1 MRKPMKVI
9 ATLAILSFL
18 AVSCASKPSTAFSG
32 SEPKERNRCTIAL
45 DSLSSPTGGSFK
57 ITGIFPDKIW
67 IEGSWQPDG
76 KGSYALEASSLHW
89 FSNWNDGW
97 TEASFEYSCQLTL
110 AQVAADWTL
119 AIVESPLPGEP
130 MSASIRYRD
139 AVLDQQSAIKHFCN
153 RWDRIRA
160 TASFLKGREPVA
172 VAGQNAVYPAFRL
185 KKDKSGISFY
195 ARNSKLL
202 FPEIYGYTT
211 VEEKER
217 YRNSKKAV
225 AEDIKWNLAY
235 TEDTFPENLR
245 EIRDTGTMFRD
256 WEESAELFYLATWH
270 DEMLESAV
278 RNSIITV
285 TEETKKKEK

>member
-1 MRKPMKVI
+1 MRNPMKVI

-18 AVSCASKPSTAFSG
+18 AISCASKPSTAFSG
-32 SEPKERNRCTIAL
+32 SDPKERNRCTIAL

-57 ITGIFPDKIW
+57 ITGLFPDKIW
-67 IEGSWQPDG
+67 IEGSWRPEG
-76 KGSYALEASSLHW
+76 KGSYVLEASSLHW
-89 FSNWNDGW
+89 FSNWYDGW
-97 TEASFEYSCQLTL
+97 TDASFEYASRFKLM
-110 AQVAADWTL
+110 QVEAGWTL
-119 AIVESPLPGEP
+119 AVVESQFPGEA

-160 TASFLKGREPVA
+160 TASFLKGRETVA
-172 VAGQNAVYPAFRL
+172 VTGQNAVYPPFRL
-185 KKDKSGISFY
+185 KKDKSGISFF

-202 FPEIYGYTT
+202 FPEIYGYKT
-211 VEEKER
+211 VEEMER
-217 YRNSKKAV
+217 YRDSKKAV

-270 DEMLESAV
+270 AEMLESAA
-278 RNSIITV
+278 RNSIISV

>member
-1 MRKPMKVI
+1 MTNPMKSI

-32 SEPKERNRCTIAL
+32 SDPKEKNRCTIAL
-45 DSLSSPTGGSFK
+45 DSLSSANGGSFR
-57 ITGIFPDKIW
+57 ITGLFPDKIW
-67 IEGSWQPDG
+67 IEGSWRPDG

-97 TEASFEYSCQLTL
+97 TEASFEYACRLTL
-110 AQVAADWTL
+110 TQAEAGWKISV
-119 AIVESPLPGEP
+119 VESPLPGEP

-160 TASFLKGREPVA
+160 TASFLKGREPANGMVE
-172 VAGQNAVYPAFRL
+172 NAAYPAFRL
-185 KKDKSGISFY
+185 KKDKSGSSFFG
-195 ARNSKLL
+195 RNSKLL
-202 FPEIYGYTT
+202 FPEIYGYAS

-217 YRNSKKAV
+217 YRGSKKAE

-270 DEMLESAV
+270 DEMLESAA
-278 RNSIITV
+278 RNSIISV
-285 TEETKKKEK
+285 TEETNKKDK